1 MTVIQPI
8 FGGGLGNGD
17 IKLKSLTASASSL
30 ILAKNQ
36 SVDLQ
41 ITPTMDLSRA
51 ELYDVSCDDSR
62 VRLETQPNH
71 GLRVITPDEKF
82 PSTTRTV
89 IHFRAT
95 DDSGVS
101 LDVPLTLQTG
111 LNPTEA
117 REWFNSHTSP
127 KQLSPSF
134 EPLPGWKPFK
144 DYSSGAEIIARA
156 IRDGKRYMVNVG
168 DYFDETV
175 DGNTYRWTIAEFN
188 HYGQN
193 EALMVPNMLIGT
205 SGVQFSDNNS
215 NTYSAS
221 DLESVFT
228 RFYNSMPSSL
238 KSYVLNMRLPWTNE
252 YGNTFYLNEYVF
264 PPSEI
269 EALGRIYYSKESSS
283 YYSKWACF
291 SDNSSRMRHYVNG
304 SGGNW
309 YWLRSTY
316 YNYSWILTVVDYD
329 GANISQPNTA
339 QGGALPCFCIG

>member
-1 MTVIQPI
+1 MTVIQSI
-8 FGGGLGNGD
+8 FYGGSGD
-17 IKLKSLTASASSL
+17 SGIKLKSLTASASSL
-30 ILAKNQ
+30 ILAKNM

-41 ITPTMDLSRA
+41 LTPTVDLSRA

-62 VRLETQPNH
+62 VQLIKQPNH
-71 GLRVITPDEKF
+71 SLRVVTPDEKF

-101 LDVPLTLQTG
+101 LDVPLTLQAG
-111 LNPTEA
+111 LNPSEA
-117 REWFNSHTSP
+117 RAWFDSHTSP

-175 DGNTYRWTIAEFN
+175 NGTTYRWTIAEFN
-188 HYGQN
+188 HYGRN
-193 EALMVPNMLIGT
+193 EALMVPDKCMPGDEA
-205 SGVQFSDNNS
+205 FSSSN
-215 NTYSAS
+215 NTYSGS
-221 DLESVFT
+221 SLESKLSG
-228 RFYNSMPSSL
+228 FYNAMPSSL
-238 KSYVLNMRLPWTNE
+238 RYYALNMSLPWTDSN
-252 YGNTFYLNEYVF
+252 GSISYLSEYVF

-269 EALGRIYYSKESSS
+269 EAFGETHYSKESSS

-291 SDNSSRMRHYVNG
+291 SDNASRTRCAWG
-304 SGGNW
+304 
-309 YWLRSTY
+309 WLRSTY
-316 YNYSWILTVVDYD
+316 SGYSDRVPSVNSDGSYSWNGYYGTER
-329 GANISQPNTA
+329 AC
-339 QGGALPCFCIG
+339 PCFCIG

>member
-1 MTVIQPI
+1 MTVIQSI
-8 FGGGLGNGD
+8 FYGGSGSGD

-41 ITPTMDLSRA
+41 ISPTMDLSNA

-62 VRLETQPNH
+62 VRLEKQPNH
-71 GLRVITPDEKF
+71 GLRVITPDKKF
-82 PSTTRTV
+82 PSTTQTV

-95 DDSGVS
+95 DDSGVT
-101 LDVPLTLQTG
+101 LDVPLTLQAG

-117 REWFNSHTSP
+117 RQWFESHTSP
-127 KQLSPSF
+127 KQLSPNF

-144 DYSSGAEIIARA
+144 DYASGAEIIARA

-188 HYGQN
+188 HYGRN
-193 EALMVPNMLIGT
+193 EALMVAGSFIGT
-205 SGVQFSDNNS
+205 SSIVFNSNND
-215 NTYSAS
+215 NTYSGS
-221 DLESVFT
+221 NLESVFT

-238 KSYVLNMRLPWTNE
+238 RSYVLNMSLPWTDKD
-252 YGNTFYLNEYVF
+252 GSLSYLNEYVF

-269 EALGRIYYSKESSS
+269 EALGTTHYSKESSS

-291 SDNSSRMRHYVNG
+291 SDDNSRIRKRVDG
-304 SGGNW
+304 SSD
-309 YWLRSTY
+309 YCWLRSTY
-316 YNYSWILTVVDYD
+316 AGDANRVPYVRSS
-329 GANISQPNTA
+329 GAADWNNANGSD
-339 QGGALPCFCIG
+339 GALPCFCIA

>member
-8 FGGGLGNGD
+8 FYGGGGNSD

-41 ITPTMDLSRA
+41 LTPTVDLSRA

-62 VRLETQPNH
+62 VQLVKQPNH
-71 GLRVITPDEKF
+71 GLKVVTPDEKF
-82 PSTTRTV
+82 PSTTQTV

-101 LDVPLTLQTG
+101 LDVPLTLQAG

-127 KQLSPSF
+127 KQLSPNF

-144 DYSSGAEIIARA
+144 DYASGAEIIARA
-156 IRDGKRYMVNVG
+156 IRDNKRYMVNVG

-193 EALMVPNMLIGT
+193 EALMVPDKRIPGD
-205 SGVQFSDNNS
+205 VAFSSSD
-215 NTYSAS
+215 NTYSGS
-221 DLESVFT
+221 NLESVFNK
-228 RFYNSMPSSL
+228 FYNAMPSSL
-238 KSYVLNMRLPWTNE
+238 KSYVLNMSLPWTNSN
-252 YGNTFYLNEYVF
+252 GSTSYLSEYVF

-269 EALGRIYYSKESSS
+269 EAYGETHYSKESSS

-291 SDNSSRMRHYVNG
+291 SDNASRHRL
-304 SGGNW
+304 GNY
-309 YWLRSTY
+309 YWLRSTHSG
-316 YNYSWILTVVDYD
+316 YSDGVPVVISD
-329 GANISQPNTA
+329 GSGSYWTCNNTA
-339 QGGALPCFCIG
+339 GVCPCFCIA

>member
-8 FGGGLGNGD
+8 FYGGSGGNGS

-30 ILAKNQ
+30 TLSKNQ

-41 ITPTMDLSRA
+41 ITPIMDLSRA

-62 VRLETQPNH
+62 VQLVKQPGH

-82 PSTTRTV
+82 ASTTRTV

-101 LDVPLTLQTG
+101 LDVPLTLQAG
-111 LNPTEA
+111 LNPSEA
-117 REWFNSHTSP
+117 RAWFNSHTSP

-175 DGNTYRWTIAEFN
+175 NGTTYRWTIAEFN

-193 EALMVPNMLIGT
+193 EALMVPDKLIPGT
-205 SGVQFSDNNS
+205 TQFASSD
-215 NTYSAS
+215 NTYSGS
-221 DLESVFT
+221 ILESKFND
-228 RFYNSMPSSL
+228 FYNAMPASL
-238 KSYVLNMRLPWTNE
+238 KSYVCNMRLPWTNS
-252 YGNTFYLNEYVF
+252 YGSTSYLNEHVF

-269 EALGRIYYSKESSS
+269 EAFGSATYSKESSG

-291 SDNSSRMRHYVNG
+291 TDNG
-304 SGGNW
+304 SRARDYRW
-309 YWLRSTY
+309 YWLRSTF
-316 YNYSWILTVVDYD
+316 SGDDTVVS
-329 GANISQPNTA
+329 GV
-339 QGGALPCFCIG
+339 GGGGSHYCLAYYGSGGLLPCFCIA

>member
-8 FGGGLGNGD
+8 FYGGSGGNGS

-30 ILAKNQ
+30 TLSKNQ

-41 ITPTMDLSRA
+41 ITPIMDLSRA

-62 VRLETQPNH
+62 VQLVKQPGH

-82 PSTTRTV
+82 ASTTRTV

-101 LDVPLTLQTG
+101 LDVPLTLQAG
-111 LNPTEA
+111 WNSIEA

-156 IRDGKRYMVNVG
+156 IRDNKRYMVNVG

-175 DGNTYRWTIAEFN
+175 NGTTYRWTIAEFN
-188 HYGQN
+188 HYGRN
-193 EALMVPNMLIGT
+193 EALLVPDKLLPGT
-205 SGVQFSDNNS
+205 LKFSTNYS
-215 NTYSAS
+215 NKYPHS
-221 DLESVFT
+221 DLESKLNG
-228 RFYNSMPSSL
+228 FYNAMPSSL
-238 KSYVLNMRLPWTNE
+238 KSYVLNMSLPCTDSDGGLSFVNE
-252 YGNTFYLNEYVF
+252 HVF

-269 EALGRIYYSKESSS
+269 ETFGEKHYSKESSS

-291 SDNSSRMRHYVNG
+291 TDNSSRKRN
-304 SGGNW
+304 NQW

-316 YNYSWILTVVDYD
+316 AD
-329 GANISQPNTA
+329 GVSYVTA
-339 QGGALPCFCIG
+339 VSSIGSSGYYTYYGSGGALPCFCIA

>member
-8 FGGGLGNGD
+8 FYGGSGNSD

-36 SVDLQ
+36 SADLQ

-51 ELYDVSCDDSR
+51 ELYEVSCDDSR
-62 VRLETQPNH
+62 VQLIKQPNH
-71 GLRVITPDEKF
+71 GLKVVTPDEKF
-82 PSTTRTV
+82 PSTTQTV

-95 DDSGVS
+95 DDSGVT
-101 LDVPLTLQTG
+101 LDVPLTLQAG

-127 KQLSPSF
+127 KQLSPNF

-144 DYSSGAEIIARA
+144 DYASGAEIIARA

-188 HYGQN
+188 HYSQN
-193 EALMVPNMLIGT
+193 EALMVPDKRIPGDIA
-205 SGVQFSDNNS
+205 FSSSN
-215 NTYSAS
+215 NTYSGS
-221 DLESVFT
+221 NLESVLNN
-228 RFYNSMPSSL
+228 FYNSMPSSL
-238 KSYVLNMRLPWTNE
+238 RSYVRNMSLPWTNSN
-252 YGNTFYLNEYVF
+252 GSTSYLSEYVF

-269 EALGRIYYSKESSS
+269 EAFGETHYSKESSS

-291 SDNSSRMRHYVNG
+291 SDNNSRLRL
-304 SGGNW
+304 GNY
-309 YWLRSTY
+309 YWLRSACSGDSTHVPVVYNGGSSYHYYYSNTY
-316 YNYSWILTVVDYD
+316 
-329 GANISQPNTA
+329 GACP
-339 QGGALPCFCIG
+339 

>member
-8 FGGGLGNGD
+8 FYGGSGGNGS

-30 ILAKNQ
+30 TLSKNQ
-36 SVDLQ
+36 SADLQ
-41 ITPTMDLSRA
+41 ITPIMDLSRA

-62 VRLETQPNH
+62 VQLVKQPNH
-71 GLRVITPDEKF
+71 GLRVVTPDEKF

-101 LDVPLTLQTG
+101 LDVPLTLQAG

-117 REWFNSHTSP
+117 RQWFESHTSP

-156 IRDGKRYMVNVG
+156 IRDNKSYMVHAG

-175 DGNTYRWTIAEFN
+175 NGTTYRWTVSEFN
-188 HYGQN
+188 HYGRN
-193 EALMVPNMLIGT
+193 EALLVPDKLLPDT
-205 SGVQFSDNNS
+205 LKFSTNYS
-215 NTYSAS
+215 NKYPHS
-221 DLESVFT
+221 DLESKLND
-228 RFYNSMPSSL
+228 FYNAMPSSL
-238 KSYVLNMRLPWTNE
+238 KSYVLNMSLPWTDSNG
-252 YGNTFYLNEYVF
+252 YTSYLNEHVF

-269 EALGRIYYSKESSS
+269 EAFGEKHYSKESSS
-283 YYSKWACF
+283 SYKKWACF
-291 SDNSSRMRHYVNG
+291 YDDASRVRSNQ
-304 SGGNW
+304 W

-316 YNYSWILTVVDYD
+316 ADGSSYVPVVYGDGSFTCYNHDTS
-329 GANISQPNTA
+329 
-339 QGGALPCFCIG
+339 GGLLPCFCIA

>member
-8 FGGGLGNGD
+8 FYGGSGNGD

-30 ILAKNQ
+30 ILAKNM

-41 ITPTMDLSRA
+41 LTPTVDLSRA

-62 VRLETQPNH
+62 VQLVKQPNH

-82 PSTTRTV
+82 PSTTQTV

-101 LDVPLTLQTG
+101 LDVPLTLQAG

-144 DYSSGAEIIARA
+144 DYASGAEIIARA
-156 IRDGKRYMVNVG
+156 IRDGKRYMVNTG

-188 HYGQN
+188 HYGRN
-193 EALMVPNMLIGT
+193 EALMVAGSFIGT
-205 SGVQFSDNNS
+205 SSVVFNSSNS
-215 NTYSAS
+215 NTYSGS
-221 DLESVFT
+221 NLESVFNN
-228 RFYNSMPSSL
+228 FYNAMPSSL
-238 KSYVLNMRLPWTNE
+238 KSYVLNMRLPWTDR
-252 YGNTFYLNEYVF
+252 YGSTSYLNEYVF

-269 EALGRIYYSKESSS
+269 EAFGKTYNSNESPV
-283 YYSKWACF
+283 YHSKWACF
-291 SDNSSRMRHYVNG
+291 SDNNSRVRKRVNG
-304 SGGNW
+304 SLD
-309 YWLRSTY
+309 YCWLRSTLVGDG
-316 YNYSWILTVVDYD
+316 SGVPVVDYD
-329 GANISQPNTA
+329 GSANWVDA
-339 QGGALPCFCIG
+339 YVWEGALPCFCLG

>member
-8 FGGGLGNGD
+8 FYGGGNGD

-41 ITPTMDLSRA
+41 ITPTMDLSNA
-51 ELYDVSCDDSR
+51 ELYEVSCDDSR
-62 VRLETQPNH
+62 VQLIQQPNH
-71 GLRVITPDEKF
+71 GLKVVTPDEKF
-82 PSTTRTV
+82 PSTTQTV

-111 LNPTEA
+111 LNPSEA

-127 KQLSPSF
+127 KQLTPSF

-144 DYSSGAEIIARA
+144 DYASGAEIIARA
-156 IRDGKRYMVNVG
+156 IRDGKRYMVNIG

-188 HYGQN
+188 HYGRG
-193 EALMVPNMLIGT
+193 EALMVPNILIPGD
-205 SGVQFSDNNS
+205 GPFDYN
-215 NTYSAS
+215 NTYSGS
-221 DLESVFT
+221 SLESKFNS
-228 RFYNSMPSSL
+228 FYNAMPASL
-238 KSYVLNMRLPWTNE
+238 KPYVLEMALPWTDPGASQSTVTE
-252 YGNTFYLNEYVF
+252 RVF

-269 EALGRIYYSKESSS
+269 EAFGATNYSYESSNS
-283 YYSKWACF
+283 YKQWPCF
-291 SDNSSRMRHYVNG
+291 TDNSSRERSSRV
-304 SGGNW
+304 

-316 YNYSWILTVVDYD
+316 KSNSSYVPAV
-329 GANISQPNTA
+329 GIS
-339 QGGALPCFCIG
+339 GGAFDVYCADSGGAFPCFCIA

>member
-8 FGGGLGNGD
+8 FYGGSGNGD
-17 IKLKSLTASASSL
+17 IKLKSLTASANSL
-30 ILAKNQ
+30 ILAKNM

-41 ITPTMDLSRA
+41 LTPTVDLSRA

-62 VRLETQPNH
+62 VRLEKQPNH
-71 GLRVITPDEKF
+71 GVRFITPDEKF
-82 PSTTRTV
+82 PSTTQTV

-101 LDVPLTLQTG
+101 LDVPLTLQAG

-193 EALMVPNMLIGT
+193 EALMVPNLLIGT
-205 SGVQFSDNNS
+205 SDVKFNTGSY
-215 NTYSAS
+215 NTYYGSN
-221 DLESVFT
+221 LESVFNS
-228 RFYNSMPSSL
+228 FYNAMPSSL
-238 KSYVLNMRLPWTNE
+238 KSYVLNMRLPWTNSN
-252 YGNTFYLNEYVF
+252 GSMSYLNEYVF

-269 EALGRIYYSKESSS
+269 EAFGETHNSKESSS

-291 SDNSSRMRHYVNG
+291 SDNASRMRHYVKG
-304 SGGNW
+304 SSGDW
-309 YWLRSTY
+309 YWLRSA
-316 YNYSWILTVVDYD
+316 YSDISWGVPVVSAD
-329 GANISQPNTA
+329 GSFRCDVASRSY
-339 QGGALPCFCIG
+339 GALPCFCIA

>member
-8 FGGGLGNGD
+8 FYGGSGNSD

-41 ITPTMDLSRA
+41 LTPTVDLSRA

-62 VRLETQPNH
+62 VQLVKQPNH

-82 PSTTRTV
+82 PSTTQTV

-95 DDSGVS
+95 DDSGVK
-101 LDVPLTLQTG
+101 LDVPLTLQAG

-156 IRDGKRYMVNVG
+156 IRDGKRYMVNMG

-175 DGNTYRWTIAEFN
+175 NGTTYRWTIAEFN
-188 HYGQN
+188 HYGRN
-193 EALMVPNMLIGT
+193 EALMVPDNRIPGD
-205 SGVQFSDNNS
+205 VAFSSSN
-215 NTYSAS
+215 NTYSGS
-221 DLESVFT
+221 NLESVLNN
-228 RFYNSMPSSL
+228 FYNAMPSSL
-238 KSYVLNMRLPWTNE
+238 KSYVLNMSLPWTNSN
-252 YGNTFYLNEYVF
+252 GSTSYLSEYVF

-269 EALGRIYYSKESSS
+269 EAFGETHNSKESSS

-291 SDNSSRMRHYVNG
+291 SDNNSRSRL
-304 SGGNW
+304 GNY
-309 YWLRSTY
+309 YWLRSADGSGSLSVPVVNNGSPGSWY
-316 YNYSWILTVVDYD
+316 YGGTA
-329 GANISQPNTA
+329 GAC
-339 QGGALPCFCIG
+339 PCFCIA

>member
-8 FGGGLGNGD
+8 FYGGSGNSN
-17 IKLKSLTASASSL
+17 IKLKSLTSSASSL

-41 ITPTMDLSRA
+41 LTPTVDLSRA

-62 VRLETQPNH
+62 VQLVKQPNH

-82 PSTTRTV
+82 PSTTQTV

-101 LDVPLTLQTG
+101 LDVPLTLQAG

-144 DYSSGAEIIARA
+144 DYASGAEIIARA
-156 IRDGKRYMVNVG
+156 IRDGKRYMVHVG

-193 EALMVPNMLIGT
+193 EALMVPDKRIPGD
-205 SGVQFSDNNS
+205 VAFSSSD
-215 NTYSAS
+215 NTYSGS
-221 DLESVFT
+221 NLESVFNK
-228 RFYNSMPSSL
+228 FYNAMPSSL
-238 KSYVLNMRLPWTNE
+238 RSYVRNMSLPWTSN
-252 YGNTFYLNEYVF
+252 YGSTSYLNEYVF

-269 EALGRIYYSKESSS
+269 EAFGETHYSKESSS

-291 SDNSSRMRHYVNG
+291 SDNNSRLML
-304 SGGNW
+304 GNY

-316 YNYSWILTVVDYD
+316 GGDSTRVPVVYYRGSALSYTYGYTY
-329 GANISQPNTA
+329 GAC
-339 QGGALPCFCIG
+339 PCFCIG

>member
-8 FGGGLGNGD
+8 FYGGGNGD

-30 ILAKNQ
+30 TLSKNQ

-41 ITPTMDLSRA
+41 ITPIMDLSRA

-62 VRLETQPNH
+62 VQLVKQPGH

-82 PSTTRTV
+82 ASTTRTV

-101 LDVPLTLQTG
+101 LDVPLTLQAG
-111 LNPTEA
+111 LNPSEA

-156 IRDGKRYMVNVG
+156 IRDNKRYMVHAG

-175 DGNTYRWTIAEFN
+175 NGTTYRWTVSEFN
-188 HYGQN
+188 HYGRN
-193 EALMVPNMLIGT
+193 EALLVPDKLLPDT
-205 SGVQFSDNNS
+205 LKFSTNYS
-215 NTYSAS
+215 NKYPHS
-221 DLESVFT
+221 DLESKLND
-228 RFYNSMPSSL
+228 FYNAMPSSL
-238 KSYVLNMRLPWTNE
+238 KPYVCNMSLPWTDSNG
-252 YGNTFYLNEYVF
+252 YTSYLNEHVF

-269 EALGRIYYSKESSS
+269 EAFGEKHYSKESSS
-283 YYSKWACF
+283 SYKKWACF
-291 SDNSSRMRHYVNG
+291 SDNASRVRSNQ
-304 SGGNW
+304 W

-316 YNYSWILTVVDYD
+316 ADASSYVPVVYND
-329 GANISQPNTA
+329 GSNSDCHYNGS
-339 QGGALPCFCIG
+339 GGALPCFCIA

>member
-8 FGGGLGNGD
+8 FYGGSGD
-17 IKLKSLTASASSL
+17 SNIKLKSLTASASSL
-30 ILAKNQ
+30 ILAKNM

-41 ITPTMDLSRA
+41 LTPTVDLSRA

-62 VRLETQPNH
+62 VQLIKQPNH
-71 GLRVITPDEKF
+71 GLRVVTPNEKF
-82 PSTTRTV
+82 PSTTQTV

-101 LDVPLTLQTG
+101 LDVPLTLQAG

-193 EALMVPNMLIGT
+193 EALMVPDKRIPGD
-205 SGVQFSDNNS
+205 VAFSSSD
-215 NTYSAS
+215 NTYSGS
-221 DLESVFT
+221 NLESVFS
-228 RFYNSMPSSL
+228 RFYNAMPSFL
-238 KSYVLNMRLPWTNE
+238 RLYVRYMRLPWTDSS
-252 YGNTFYLNEYVF
+252 GSMSYLSEYVF

-269 EALGRIYYSKESSS
+269 EAFGKTIYSKESSN

-291 SDNSSRMRHYVNG
+291 SDDSSR
-304 SGGNW
+304 SKLGNY
-309 YWLRSTY
+309 YWLRSTSSGTSSIVPVTSGGSYNGTY
-316 YNYSWILTVVDYD
+316 YNSTY
-329 GANISQPNTA
+329 GAC
-339 QGGALPCFCIG
+339 PCFCIA

>member
-8 FGGGLGNGD
+8 FYGGSGNGD

-41 ITPTMDLSRA
+41 ITPTMDLSNA
-51 ELYDVSCDDSR
+51 ELYEVSCDDSR
-62 VRLETQPNH
+62 VQLIQQPNH
-71 GLRVITPDEKF
+71 GLRVVTPNEKF
-82 PSTTRTV
+82 PSTTQTV

-111 LNPTEA
+111 LNPSEA

-127 KQLSPSF
+127 KQLTPSF

-144 DYSSGAEIIARA
+144 DYASGAEIIARA
-156 IRDGKRYMVNVG
+156 IRDGKRYMVNIG

-193 EALMVPNMLIGT
+193 EALMVPNMHIGT
-205 SGVQFSDNNS
+205 SGVQFADNS

-221 DLESVFT
+221 NLESVFT

-238 KSYVLNMRLPWTNE
+238 KSYVLNMRLSWTNE
-252 YGNTFYLNEYVF
+252 YGNTIYLSEYVF

-269 EALGRIYYSKESSS
+269 EAFGKTHYSKESSS

-291 SDNSSRMRHYVNG
+291 SDDSSRMRHYVNG

-316 YNYSWILTVVDYD
+316 NSYSWILPVVDYD
-329 GANISQPNTA
+329 GAYISQPSTA